1 MDGAIKAI
9 ASQRSLVIRLCL
21 RLCGLDPNVVLLF
34 DVRLSASVTSDT
46 LDASLINQDVI
57 EKIGP
62 LYKSCNKNQRQE
74 KQGKGATMSPLSA
87 NRLF

>member
-62 LYKSCNKNQRQE
+62 LSNHVIKINDKKSKERE
-74 KQGKGATMSPLSA
+74 L
-87 NRLF
+87 R